1 MKEKKINIDPLK
13 HTLDNLD
20 IAKKNIYLG
29 VDFFSL
35 TKHLKIKNYNF
46 LEATE
51 YILNYIK
58 KILGND
64 GNIIIPVFNFDC
76 VAQKKFHKIYSDG
89 QSGAFGNILLKK
101 YFNLRTYHPMYS
113 FLCFGKNFDNYK
125 KKRNKNATGKNSLW
139 KNFIDED
146 YDLISIG
153 HHWNRSFTHVHYIE
167 NLVDVNYRFDLNF
180 VLNYFES
187 DKKSASKKFSFFARK
202 REICEFSGIT
212 FKCDKLFM
220 KEKISKF
227 YKYKNLI
234 SFKLNIKQ
242 ASNILYDDLNKNSE
256 KLISYIR
263 PDKTNKNVLYSEDG
277 TMLSLEKK
285 YLKSK

>member
-1 MKEKKINIDPLK
+1 MKKEINIDSLK
-13 HTLDNLD
+13 YTLDNLKL
-20 IAKKNIYLG
+20 ANKNIYLG

-35 TKHLKIKNYNF
+35 IKHFKIKNYNYF
-46 LEATE
+46 EVTE
-51 YILNYIK
+51 YILKYIQK
-58 KILGND
+58 TLGAE

-76 VAQKKFHKIYSDG
+76 VSQKKFHFASSIG

-101 YFNLRTYHPMYS
+101 FFKLRTYHPMYS
-113 FLCFGKNFDNYK
+113 FLCFGKNAKIYQ
-125 KKRNKNATGKNSLW
+125 KKRNKNATGKDSLW
-139 KNFIDED
+139 KNFIDEN
-146 YDLISIG
+146 YDLISLG

-167 NLVDVNYRFDLNF
+167 NILNVDYRFNLNF
-180 VLNYFES
+180 SLKYFKTKNNFSNKE
-187 DKKSASKKFSFFARK
+187 FSFFARK
-202 REICEFSGIT
+202 KDICVFSGVT
-212 FKCDKLFM
+212 FYCDKLFM

-242 ASNILYDDLNKNSE
+242 ASDKLYEDLNMSSE

-263 PDKTNKNVLYSEDG
+263 PNKRNKKVLYSEDG

-285 YLKSK
+285 YLKS